1 MLKWAVLFWAVIG
14 FGGFADA
21 DAIDPAKL
29 RHDLSGSVVALRQP
43 LRGAEIVFRSGGEPE
58 PPLQRGTFARDALL
72 RIDDVRFDGARLQ
85 LSCRRV
91 ILTAHANGKGMEF
104 FPTPEKTRIFIN
116 LPSREDQAAQRALD
130 SVFRSSKDT
139 AEVLTNYARAFN
151 RDGMLESDRPVTR
164 CKPLPLAR
172 PAPYGP
178 ANGRFVARVIIN
190 EHGEPEA
197 VGVLSAPK
205 SRSDEKIFLETLW
218 EWRFVPHQFHGMP
231 TACAGT
237 IAMHFEARAA
247 GHGR

>member
-1 MLKWAVLFWAVIG
+1 MLKWAVLLWAVVG
-14 FGGFADA
+14 FGVSAHA

-43 LRGAEIVFRSGGEPE
+43 LRGAEVVFRSDGEPE

-72 RIDDVRFDGARLQ
+72 RVDDVRLDGARLQ

-91 ILTAHANGKGMEF
+91 ILMTRANGKGLEF

-116 LPSREDQAAQRALD
+116 LPSRENQVAQRALD

-151 RDGMLESDRPVTR
+151 HDGVLENDRPVTR
-164 CKPLPLAR
+164 CKPQLLAR
-172 PAPYGP
+172 PAPFGP

-205 SRSDEKIFLETLW
+205 SKSDEKIFLETLW
-218 EWRFVPHQFHGMP
+218 EWRFVPYQHHGMP
-231 TACAGT
+231 TACTGT
-237 IAMHFEARAA
+237 IAMRFASRP
-247 GHGR
+247 R